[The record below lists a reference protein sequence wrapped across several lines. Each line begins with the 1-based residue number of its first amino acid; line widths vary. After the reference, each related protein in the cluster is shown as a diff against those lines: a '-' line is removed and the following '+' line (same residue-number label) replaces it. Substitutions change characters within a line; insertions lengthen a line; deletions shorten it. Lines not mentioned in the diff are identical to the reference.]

1 LDDKEPKDTQFRF
14 EDIRWREFFP
24 LEKGRFLAASKP
36 RLKFVLHLHRYY
48 RWHKIGSMTE

>member
-36 RLKFVLHLHRYY
+36 KLKFLHPRRY
-48 RWHKIGSMTE
+48 RWHKIGSTTE

>member
-36 RLKFVLHLHRYY
+36 RLKFVLHLHLY